1 MHPRSESDI
10 TNLHGAKNSKGI
22 ALDYM
27 FSVDHLV
34 DSLATTCPQLKVHRS
49 LDDLYDKPSLLQPL
63 SILDLAHITE
73 NEQPAVLNGTLTT
86 ILEDPSL
93 LQPALLAAIEYRKP
107 KPPKKPHWPLR
118 VNLGNSLFVWPTLER
133 GEALRREMGSLLRT
147 RDDIRLLAGSAIYN
161 LARKFDLPHLLRQDS
176 GFSGAG
182 ALANFTGIHLRGE
195 KDAQGFPEADIQME
209 YFLSYLKN
217 RSLRLSSAAAAP
229 SLPGDASNNAADP
242 PPPSPAPSQPSQQFK
257 SIVYLATG
265 LRAVDA
271 DVQHFRTRA
280 AEYDATVVLKR
291 DLFDGAELA
300 VLDHL
305 SWDQRALV
313 DYEIMLRVGHMIG
326 VVESSF
332 AWDIALKRTA
342 LYGGKGSG
350 SGSENGHKAFTAQP
364 ESGEGELIMWH
375 DRLST
380 LYGKS
385 DNAVSRYYG
394 TWP

>member
-1 MHPRSESDI
+1 
-10 TNLHGAKNSKGI
+10 
-22 ALDYM
+22 M

-34 DSLATTCPQLKVHRS
+34 ESLATTCPQLKVHRS

-63 SILDLAHITE
+63 NILDLAHITQ
-73 NEQPAVLNGTLTT
+73 NEQPSVLNGTLTT

-93 LQPALLAAIEYRKP
+93 LRPALLAAIEYRKP
-107 KPPKKPHWPLR
+107 KPPAKRHWPLR
-118 VNLGNSLFVWPTLER
+118 VNLGNSWFVWPTLER
-133 GEALRREMGSLLRT
+133 GEALRREMGSLLHT

-161 LARKFDLPHLLRQDS
+161 LARRFDLPQLLRQDS
-176 GFSGAG
+176 GFTGAG
-182 ALANFTGIHLRGE
+182 TLANFTGIHLRTE
-195 KDAQGFPEADIQME
+195 KDAQDFPGADIQME
-209 YFLSYLKN
+209 YFLGYLKN
-217 RSLRLSSAAAAP
+217 RKERLSSAAAAAAAAAAAVP
-229 SLPGDASNNAADP
+229 SLPEDAPDNAVDP
-242 PPPSPAPSQPSQQFK
+242 LAPPSPVPNQPRQQVK

-291 DLFDGAELA
+291 DLLDGAELA

-305 SWDQRALV
+305 TWDQRALV

-326 VVESSF
+326 VVESNF
-332 AWDIALKRTA
+332 AWNLALKRTA
-342 LYGGKGSG
+342 LYGGKGGG
-350 SGSENGHKAFTAQP
+350 SDNGHKAFTAQP
-364 ESGEGELIMWH
+364 DSGEGELIMWH

-385 DNAVSRYYG
+385 DEAVSRYYG